1 MWRAALLFSLPFGIL
16 TDLSESARVALS
28 VSIRVIKPVSLVR
41 PKTWRSARAA
51 GVPGLGP
58 VFPGSASAK
67 PPRRSSRR
75 ATVLLPP
82 PAVT

>member
-41 PKTWRSARAA
+41 PKTWRSAA
-51 GVPGLGP
+51 PP
-58 VFPGSASAK
+58 VCRDSDQSFPDRR
-67 PPRRSSRR
+67 PPSRR
-75 ATVLLPP
+75 AGRAAAQLYCSRPP
-82 PAVT
+82 P